1 MAPLISMAVV
11 PPMARIVVA
20 FSHEP
25 DASLINDTTVHLER
39 LGTDAPEPA
48 GPIFM
53 RLAEGNPR
61 ALLINPRGALAAGRY
76 RLTLRGSGGG
86 ALADVNAHA
95 LGIDY
100 VSEFILDITP

>member
-1 MAPLISMAVV
+1 MLV
-11 PPMARIVVA
+11 PPVARIVVA
-20 FSHEP
+20 FSHEL

-39 LGTDAPEPA
+39 LGTDAPEPP
-48 GPIFM
+48 GPISM

-61 ALLINPRGALAAGRY
+61 ALLIIPRGALAAGRY

-100 VSEFILDITP
+100 VSEFIVDIAP